1 MLVGLLGLAIA
12 SSGISQDKV
21 EVTFW
26 HAMTGDHQKTLQA
39 LANQFMADHPDIQIT
54 LAYQGGYG
62 DLSTKLL
69 SAVAAK
75 NPPVMAQ
82 MYEDWTM
89 KFLEAGALISLGD
102 YIPYNIIA
110 DLPQSLI
117 ESNTYIVDG
126 RPVMLTVPFNKSAMV
141 LFYNTDLVKKPP
153 ATWDEL
159 LGMAKDLTVDK
170 NGDGTPDQYGF
181 GIRPYT
187 EFYIEF
193 FHQNGGRI
201 FNDDMTKC
209 LINSDAGV
217 AAMDYLLKLKQYSLY
232 QTSYLSG
239 PFGDGKV
246 AMYIGSSAGI
256 PFVASASKGKH
267 GWMTADLSVGPVNG
281 ESIIQGTNIGVFS
294 LGTTAEQRQAAI
306 EFIKYLVSKE
316 ATIQWAEGTGYLPVL
331 KSAAQSDEWQSY
343 VKDHP
348 ERKATTDMMLKGFVY
363 PHQANMYN
371 IRSVIET
378 AFEKVMLGKA
388 TSKDALDEAAQEIDS
403 EYLGS

>member
-12 SSGISQDKV
+12 SGGISQDKV

-26 HAMTGDHQKTLQA
+26 HAMTGAHQETLQA
-39 LANQFMADHPDIQIT
+39 LTDQFMADHPDIQIT

-69 SAVAAK
+69 SAVAAGT
-75 NPPVMAQ
+75 PPVMAQ

-89 KFLEAGALISLGD
+89 KFLEAGALMPLQSYMPMEFLR
-102 YIPYNIIA
+102 
-110 DLPQSLI
+110 DLPQSLVD
-117 ESNTYIVDG
+117 SNTYDSTMVTI
-126 RPVMLTVPFNKSAMV
+126 PFNKSAMV

-159 LGMAKDLTVDK
+159 LQMAKDLTVDTD
-170 NGDGTPDQYGF
+170 GDGTPDQYGF

-232 QTSYLSG
+232 QTGYLSG

-256 PFVASASKGKH
+256 PFVASASEGKH
-267 GWMTADLSVGPVNG
+267 GWMTADLPVGPVNG
-281 ESIIQGTNIGVFS
+281 ESMIQGTNIGVFS
-294 LGTTAEQRQAAI
+294 LGTTAEQRQAAV

-316 ATIQWAEGTGYLPVL
+316 ATLQWAEGTGYLPVRI
-331 KSAAQSDEWQSY
+331 SAVESDEWQEY
-343 VKDHP
+343 IAANP

-363 PHQANMYN
+363 PHHPNMYN
-371 IRSVIET
+371 IRSVIGT
-378 AFEKVMLGKA
+378 AFEKVMLGQA
-388 TSKDALDEAAQEIDS
+388 TPQEALNEAAQEIES